1 MEKNKI
7 TVGVEVTEVDG
18 RFQFNILA
26 EESLDMESIRSILA
40 GGLTL
45 TILSEKTPKDQGRVL
60 REVIEY
66 LESELISL
74 DSFDDIRV
82 NPKHDKQ

>member
-82 NPKHDKQ
+82 NPKHDKE